1 MSIEL
6 SNGYDATLRKS
17 DQQVEVV
24 DDGGCRL
31 QELFFS
37 RDDLL
42 ALLGLF
48 DSNKEAT

>member
-6 SNGYDATLRKS
+6 SNGYDATLRES
-17 DQQVEVV
+17 DQQIEVMSEE
-24 DDGGCRL
+24 DWRL

-42 ALLGLF
+42 TLLGLF
-48 DSNKEAT
+48 DNEEQV

>member
-6 SNGYDATLRKS
+6 SNSYDATLRES
-17 DQQVEVV
+17 DQQIEVMDNSGV
-24 DDGGCRL
+24 RL

-37 RDDLL
+37 RADVL

-48 DSNKEAT
+48 DGEEETA